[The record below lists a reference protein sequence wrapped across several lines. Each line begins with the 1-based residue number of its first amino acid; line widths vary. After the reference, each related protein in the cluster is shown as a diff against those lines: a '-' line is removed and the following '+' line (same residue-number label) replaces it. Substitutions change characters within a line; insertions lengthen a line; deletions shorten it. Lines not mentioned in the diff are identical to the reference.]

1 MAKLNFQEQETFFLL
16 AMLKTFYFLKKK
28 ILWWIQS

>member
-16 AMLKTFYFLKKK
+16 AMLKTFYF
-28 ILWWIQS
+28 